1 MPSETDLRSAD
12 VWRGNLSHED
22 VSLLEFVCERGVPYL
37 YYASFSD
44 SVLPVAPIVEEIAAM
59 NGGSVF
65 RNYRLRRELRR
76 MTGAERLAG
85 DDLLPGSR
93 QEEPVQEEPLP
104 AAWEDLTPWDKPTQE
119 RAVQENLLPA
129 AGAGVDDFDV
139 GVIPVEGDRDDGR
152 LQRPFRPR
160 RLSEYLGQKKIVESL
175 DISMQAARNREE
187 PLEHVLLLG
196 SAGLGKRTL
205 AHIISQEMGSV
216 FRSSSGHFL
225 ERVGDL
231 AAVLTNLEHGDVL
244 FIDEIHRLG
253 PTAEEVLYPAVR
265 DFQLDLVIGTG
276 PAAKA
281 VRIDLPHFTLVGAT
295 TRVGLTASPLHASF
309 GIVHRFVFYS
319 PDELSLII
327 QRTAELLEVPL
338 DPEGAYEIAR
348 RSRGTPRIANRL
360 LRRVRDFAQIQG
372 NRRVDQ
378 ARARRAL
385 AHLEIDE
392 QGLDEIDRRIIRLL
406 IERFGGGPANLK
418 ELAASLGEDQ
428 RTVEDIYAQ
437 YLIQRGLLQHTGRG
451 VVATRRAF
459 AHLGL
464 PVQST
469 PL

>member
-1 MPSETDLRSAD
+1 M
-12 VWRGNLSHED
+12 
-22 VSLLEFVCERGVPYL
+22 
-37 YYASFSD
+37 
-44 SVLPVAPIVEEIAAM
+44 
-59 NGGSVF
+59 
-65 RNYRLRRELRR
+65 
-76 MTGAERLAG
+76 
-85 DDLLPGSR
+85 
-93 QEEPVQEEPLP
+93 
-104 AAWEDLTPWDKPTQE
+104 
-119 RAVQENLLPA
+119 
-129 AGAGVDDFDV
+129 
-139 GVIPVEGDRDDGR
+139 
-152 LQRPFRPR
+152 
-160 RLSEYLGQKKIVESL
+160 
-175 DISMQAARNREE
+175 
-187 PLEHVLLLG
+187 
-196 SAGLGKRTL
+196 
-205 AHIISQEMGSV
+205 

-378 ARARRAL
+378 ARARTGADSSGNRRARSGRDRPQDHPPPHR
-385 AHLEIDE
+385 AVRRRPCQPE
-392 QGLDEIDRRIIRLL
+392 GAGSVARRGSADRRGHLRAVLDPKGASATHRPRRRGH
-406 IERFGGGPANLK
+406 EAGVRAPGPARPGHAALGL
-418 ELAASLGEDQ
+418 EHLAAAPST
-428 RTVEDIYAQ
+428 R
-437 YLIQRGLLQHTGRG
+437 
-451 VVATRRAF
+451 TRRQAWPSHTASSRF
-459 AHLGL
+459 VAGSGANVPDALQPAQG
-464 PVQST
+464 PKG
-469 PL
+469 

>member
-1 MPSETDLRSAD
+1 M
-12 VWRGNLSHED
+12 G
-22 VSLLEFVCERGVPYL
+22 
-37 YYASFSD
+37 
-44 SVLPVAPIVEEIAAM
+44 
-59 NGGSVF
+59 
-65 RNYRLRRELRR
+65 RRQRR
-76 MTGAERLAG
+76 
-85 DDLLPGSR
+85 
-93 QEEPVQEEPLP
+93 
-104 AAWEDLTPWDKPTQE
+104 
-119 RAVQENLLPA
+119 
-129 AGAGVDDFDV
+129 
-139 GVIPVEGDRDDGR
+139 
-152 LQRPFRPR
+152 
-160 RLSEYLGQKKIVESL
+160 
-175 DISMQAARNREE
+175 
-187 PLEHVLLLG
+187 
-196 SAGLGKRTL
+196 
-205 AHIISQEMGSV
+205 
-216 FRSSSGHFL
+216 
-225 ERVGDL
+225 
-231 AAVLTNLEHGDVL
+231 
-244 FIDEIHRLG
+244 
-253 PTAEEVLYPAVR
+253 VLYPAVR

-385 AHLEIDE
+385 THLEIDE

-464 PVQST
+464 PVQGT

>member
-1 MPSETDLRSAD
+1 M
-12 VWRGNLSHED
+12 
-22 VSLLEFVCERGVPYL
+22 
-37 YYASFSD
+37 
-44 SVLPVAPIVEEIAAM
+44 
-59 NGGSVF
+59 
-65 RNYRLRRELRR
+65 
-76 MTGAERLAG
+76 
-85 DDLLPGSR
+85 
-93 QEEPVQEEPLP
+93 
-104 AAWEDLTPWDKPTQE
+104 
-119 RAVQENLLPA
+119 
-129 AGAGVDDFDV
+129 
-139 GVIPVEGDRDDGR
+139 
-152 LQRPFRPR
+152 
-160 RLSEYLGQKKIVESL
+160 
-175 DISMQAARNREE
+175 
-187 PLEHVLLLG
+187 
-196 SAGLGKRTL
+196 
-205 AHIISQEMGSV
+205 

>member
-1 MPSETDLRSAD
+1 M
-12 VWRGNLSHED
+12 
-22 VSLLEFVCERGVPYL
+22 
-37 YYASFSD
+37 
-44 SVLPVAPIVEEIAAM
+44 
-59 NGGSVF
+59 
-65 RNYRLRRELRR
+65 
-76 MTGAERLAG
+76 
-85 DDLLPGSR
+85 
-93 QEEPVQEEPLP
+93 
-104 AAWEDLTPWDKPTQE
+104 
-119 RAVQENLLPA
+119 
-129 AGAGVDDFDV
+129 
-139 GVIPVEGDRDDGR
+139 
-152 LQRPFRPR
+152 
-160 RLSEYLGQKKIVESL
+160 
-175 DISMQAARNREE
+175 
-187 PLEHVLLLG
+187 
-196 SAGLGKRTL
+196 
-205 AHIISQEMGSV
+205 
-216 FRSSSGHFL
+216 
-225 ERVGDL
+225 
-231 AAVLTNLEHGDVL
+231 
-244 FIDEIHRLG
+244 
-253 PTAEEVLYPAVR
+253 R

-418 ELAASLGEDQ
+418 ELAASLGEGSAD
-428 RTVEDIYAQ
+428 R
-437 YLIQRGLLQHTGRG
+437 RGHLRAVLDPKGASATYRPRRRG
-451 VVATRRAF
+451 HEAGVRAPGP
-459 AHLGL
+459 ARPEHAALGLEHLGSGPEYANSAAGMAQPHCL
-464 PVQST
+464 DPLRCWFWRQGARRPPAGAGSEGEGPSEAVGKRRPMPLQKPT
-469 PL
+469 PNRSAADRSERSPSIHPISAKRPLGPYPFGPGEGGCSVGP